1 VSQPFEDLEEPEPSR
16 LGRLTDWLRTEAGG
30 WTVVAVLTALVVA
43 LLTGFVLTRASGDKD
58 AATTPAAAASQAPAG
73 PPPAEFVEFTLA
85 PEALQQMS
93 ADDARAWNAKLPFS
107 TEPNP
112 PMRRFLAPASN
123 VESYARALDCLTAA
137 IYYEAGAETPEGQA
151 AVAQV
156 VLNRARHPAY
166 PRTVC
171 GVVFQGSE
179 RVTGCQFTFT
189 CDGALARPPARVPW
203 DRARGVAAAALNG
216 AVSTRV
222 GSATH
227 YHTDWVAPYWA
238 PRLTKIAQIGTHIF
252 YRWPGAWG
260 RPPAFTGAYPG
271 EEPIVLKM
279 AMISDLFRP
288 EPVVAPYDT
297 LPTLD
302 VAASAPDLVIDEDG
316 GLQAASASEA
326 APPPV
331 SMAPP
336 PPSEAQVV
344 AEREVRRDTTLV
356 ADPLAQPTRPDA
368 RRPRPRVAAP
378 SRW

>member
-1 VSQPFEDLEEPEPSR
+1 M
-16 LGRLTDWLRTEAGG
+16 DWARTETGG
-30 WTVVAVLTALVVA
+30 WTIVAVLVGLVVLI
-43 LLTGFVLTRASGDKD
+43 LLAFVLTRATD
-58 AATTPAAAASQAPAG
+58 APAQTASAPSQSQAPAG
-73 PPPAEFVEFTLA
+73 PPPAEFTEFTLA
-85 PEALQQMS
+85 PEALQQFS
-93 ADDARAWNAKLPFS
+93 AEDARAWNAKLPFS

-112 PMRRFLAPASN
+112 PMRRFIVPATD
-123 VESYARALDCLTAA
+123 VENYARALDCLTAA

-179 RVTGCQFTFT
+179 RITGCQFTFT
-189 CDGALARPPARVPW
+189 CDGALGRPPAPGPW
-203 DRARGVAAAALNG
+203 ARARGVAAAALNG
-216 AVSTRV
+216 AVSTKV

-238 PRLTKIAQIGTHIF
+238 PRLTKVVQIGTHIF

-271 EEPIVLKM
+271 AEPVQLQM
-279 AMISDLFRP
+279 ALISDLFRP
-288 EPVVAPYDT
+288 EPVLAPMDL

-302 VAASAPDLVIDEDG
+302 VATSEPELVIDDG
-316 GLQAASASEA
+316 AVIAASAAEAATVAA
-326 APPPV
+326 APPP
-331 SMAPP
+331 PP
-336 PPSEAQVV
+336 PTLAQVA
-344 AEREVRRDTTLV
+344 AERETRRDTALV
-356 ADPLAQPTRPDA
+356 ADPSTPATEAD
-368 RRPRPRVAAP
+368 RRRARPRVAAP

>member
-1 VSQPFEDLEEPEPSR
+1 MTQPFDDLEEPPPSR
-16 LGRLTDWLRTEAGG
+16 WSRLTDWARTETGG
-30 WTVVAVLTALVVA
+30 WTIIAFLIGLVVA
-43 LLTGFVLTRASGDKD
+43 MLAAWMLTRAAPPPSAGPDV
-58 AATTPAAAASQAPAG
+58 AAQGQAPAG

-85 PEALQQMS
+85 PESLQNLS
-93 ADDARAWNAKLPFS
+93 PDDARAWNAKLPFS

-112 PMRRFLAPASN
+112 PMRRFIAPASE

-179 RVTGCQFTFT
+179 RTTGCQFTFT
-189 CDGALARPPARVPW
+189 CDGALARPPATGPW
-203 DRARGVAAAALNG
+203 ERARGVASAALNG
-216 AVSTRV
+216 AVSTKV

-238 PRLTKIAQIGTHIF
+238 PRLTKVAQIGTHIF

-260 RPPAFTGAYPG
+260 RPPAFTGVYPG
-271 EEPIVLKM
+271 NEPILLQM
-279 AMISDLFRP
+279 ATISDLFRP
-288 EPVVAPYDT
+288 EPTLAPMDM

-302 VAASAPDLVIDEDG
+302 PVAAAPELIIAGDTDAAAQMQSAPV
-316 GLQAASASEA
+316 EA
-326 APPPV
+326 APPP
-331 SMAPP
+331 PP
-336 PPSEAQVV
+336 PPSLAQVA
-344 AEREVRRDTTLV
+344 AERETRRDTTLV
-356 ADPLAQPTRPDA
+356 ADPTTSPTQPDRRRA
-368 RRPRPRVAAP
+368 RPRTATP
-378 SRW
+378 SNW